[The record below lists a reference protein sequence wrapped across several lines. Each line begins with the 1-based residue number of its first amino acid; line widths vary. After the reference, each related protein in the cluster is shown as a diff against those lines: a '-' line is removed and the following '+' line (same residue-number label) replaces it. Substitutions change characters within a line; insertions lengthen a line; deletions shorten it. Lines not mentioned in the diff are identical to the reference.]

1 MIRHIVALLAGL
13 SIGASAALALLIF
26 NPLAAKN
33 PLSPLS
39 ISDNRMVSLAY
50 SAVAADAILYT
61 NDGGSRIRPHPE
73 NVQELWEA
81 PIRRTDVLV
90 TLLSDSRSDE
100 AGIGIKFVSDSER
113 TKLINGEALVD
124 SVWHIILPDRGTLFV
139 YQSENFWNY
148 LREIV
153 VPAYWSSTKKWKGIW
168 HGNTTVGPGSLGT
181 ATVYGGSGEFAGLSS
196 EAMEALTARAYSVTD
211 GPVSME
217 GRITIDVIGQAAE
230 PTVGLTVD

>member
-1 MIRHIVALLAGL
+1 
-13 SIGASAALALLIF
+13 LALLFF

-39 ISDNRMVSLAY
+39 VSDNRMISLTY
-50 SAVAADAILYT
+50 SAVAGDALLYA
-61 NDGGSRIRPHPE
+61 NDGESRIRPYPE
-73 NVQELWEA
+73 KVQQLWEA
-81 PIRRTDVLV
+81 PIRRTDILV
-90 TLLSDSRSDE
+90 TLLSDSRSDQ

-113 TKLINGEALVD
+113 TRLINGEALVD
-124 SVWHIILPDRGTLFV
+124 SVWHIMLPDRGTLFV

-153 VPAYWSSTKKWKGIW
+153 VPAHWSSAKNWRGTW

-181 ATVYGGSGEFAGLSS
+181 ASVYGGSGEFAGLSS
-196 EAMEALTARAYSVTD
+196 EAVEALTARAYSVTD

-217 GRITIDVIGQAAE
+217 GRITIDVIGQATGS
-230 PTVGLTVD
+230 TVGIRVD

>member
-1 MIRHIVALLAGL
+1 MIRYLVALLAGL
-13 SIGASAALALLIF
+13 ALGAAAAMALLFF

-39 ISDNRMVSLAY
+39 VSDNQMISLSY
-50 SAVAADAILYT
+50 SAVPADALLYA
-61 NDGGSRIRPHPE
+61 NDGESRIRPFPE
-73 NVQELWEA
+73 KVQQLWEA
-81 PIRRTDVLV
+81 PIRRTDILV
-90 TLLSDSRSDE
+90 TLLSDSRSEE

-113 TKLINGEALVD
+113 TRLINGEALVD
-124 SVWHIILPDRGTLFV
+124 SVWHIMLPDRGTLFV
-139 YQSENFWNY
+139 YQNENFWNY

-153 VPAYWSSTKKWKGIW
+153 VPAYWSSAKNWRGSW

-181 ATVYGGSGEFAGLSS
+181 ASVYGGSGEFAGLSS

-230 PTVGLTVD
+230 PTVGVKVE

>member
-1 MIRHIVALLAGL
+1 MIRYLVALLAGL
-13 SIGASAALALLIF
+13 ALGAAAAMALLFF

-39 ISDNRMVSLAY
+39 VSDNRMISLSY
-50 SAVAADAILYT
+50 SAVTSDALLYA
-61 NDGGSRIRPHPE
+61 NDGESRIRPYPE
-73 NVQELWEA
+73 KVQQLWEK
-81 PIRRTDVLV
+81 PIRRTHILV
-90 TLLSDSRSDE
+90 TILSDSRSDE
-100 AGIGIKFVSDSER
+100 AGIGIKFVSDSEKTR
-113 TKLINGEALVD
+113 LINGEALVD
-124 SVWHIILPDRGTLFV
+124 SVWHLILPDRGTLFV
-139 YQSENFWNY
+139 YQNENFWNY

-153 VPAYWSSTKKWKGIW
+153 VPAYWSSAKKWRGSW

-181 ATVYGGSGEFAGLSS
+181 ASVYGGSGEFAGLSS

-230 PTVGLTVD
+230 PTVGVKVE